1 MIRFAVG
8 GSSGG
13 VGVGR
18 QVVKFRG
25 SIVRTLRHGVLL
37 ACSMQTIRSRFIRK
51 IARHLHKAQGLHFH
65 RFSAKKM
72 KPLNSDSA
80 ANQPTTQRG

>member
-13 VGVGR
+13 VGVGC

-25 SIVRTLRHGVLL
+25 SIVRTLGHGVLL
-37 ACSMQTIRSRFIRK
+37 VCSMQTIRSGFIGK
-51 IARHLHKAQGLHFH
+51 IALRMHKEQGLHIH

-72 KPLNSDSA
+72 WPSYSDSA
-80 ANQPTTQRG
+80 ANQPTIQLG